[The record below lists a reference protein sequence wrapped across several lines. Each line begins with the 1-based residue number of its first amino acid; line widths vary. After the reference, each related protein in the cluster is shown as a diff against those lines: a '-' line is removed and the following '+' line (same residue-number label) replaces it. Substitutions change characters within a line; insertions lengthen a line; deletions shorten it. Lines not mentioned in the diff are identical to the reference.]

1 MDYVII
7 FFDYTSHIYSYVVI
21 GLRTF
26 EQVCSVSW
34 ESADSNWFISWNMP
48 TFVECSLLETSPTYA
63 CFTITVMPT
72 ALVYYA
78 SGIGI
83 PQFLCLVLF
92 KD

>member
-26 EQVCSVSW
+26 EQIVQ
-34 ESADSNWFISWNMP
+34 
-48 TFVECSLLETSPTYA
+48 
-63 CFTITVMPT
+63 PT
-72 ALVYYA
+72 AIVYYA

-83 PQFLCLVLF
+83 HNSCAWCCSRTNLSTRGTRYSGPGASDVF
-92 KD
+92 KCASPLKEMCYFNLARA